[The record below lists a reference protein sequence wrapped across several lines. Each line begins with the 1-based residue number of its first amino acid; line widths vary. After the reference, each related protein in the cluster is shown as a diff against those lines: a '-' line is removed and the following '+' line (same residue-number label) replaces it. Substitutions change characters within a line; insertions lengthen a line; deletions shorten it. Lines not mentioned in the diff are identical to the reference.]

1 MSRTIELDGDVVIIR
16 FPFDRKVLDVVRSL
30 PARRF
35 HANEKYW
42 YVPAQHMEQVI
53 GRLMPHGFEL
63 GEALMVWLVEQEIL
77 VEDLERLARR
87 AHKPFLDEERLP
99 AGTWTVAKL
108 NHEVQ
113 QILRDAFREELW
125 IAAEI
130 QSFDRN
136 RRSGHAFFE
145 LVHRPYQGAD
155 PSARV
160 HAVIWAPDRE
170 KIERALDEDG
180 GGVRLRDG
188 LMVRFMAR
196 ADFYTGQGRY
206 QLTVS
211 DIDLA
216 YTSGTIHQNREN
228 ILRELS
234 SEGLIDLN
242 VSKPL
247 VDVPLRVALITSDG
261 SDAYADFVDELRLS
275 GYGFQVGFFAA
286 KVQGAHAEQSILE
299 ALRYFAA
306 HADHYD
312 VLVIVRG
319 GGARSDLAYFDTQAI
334 GEAVCRH
341 PLKIVVGVGHQRDQ
355 CLLDFIA
362 HSEKTPT
369 AAANA
374 IVEQVVDYLE
384 RQYDVQDRILREAE
398 HRIEQERAR
407 LSQQIEHA
415 LRVMDKTLDQVHRRL
430 DRVALQVVS
439 GVQEKLDKEQ
449 RGVERVMQK
458 ILQSASGLTR
468 IASVRQGYL
477 AERLTQSTRAR
488 VLGRQRASLERQ
500 QERLIRA
507 ATSRYTRA
515 SAALDLASE
524 RARLLDPKRVLERG
538 YALIWRGEEVGESF
552 VRHGEGLEVGESLT
566 IQWADGTREVEV
578 KSAQEREVE

>member
-1 MSRTIELDGDVVIIR
+1 MSRSIELDGDFLIIR

-35 HANEKYW
+35 DNQEKFW
-42 YVPAQHMEQVI
+42 FVPSEHMEQVI
-53 GRLMPHGFEL
+53 GRLAPHGFEL
-63 GEALMVWLVEQEIL
+63 GAELTVALIEQEIV
-77 VEDLERLARR
+77 VEDLERIARR

-145 LVHRPYQGAD
+145 LVHRPFQGAD

-170 KIERALDEDG
+170 KIERALNEDG

-286 KVQGAHAEQSILE
+286 HVQGAHAEQSILA
-299 ALRYFAA
+299 ALQYFARNS
-306 HADHYD
+306 DDYD

-384 RQYDVQDRILREAE
+384 RQYDVQDRILRESE
-398 HRIEQERAR
+398 HRIEQERAK

-415 LRVMDKTLDQVHRRL
+415 LRVMDRRLDQVHRGL
-430 DRVALQVVS
+430 DRVARQVVG
-439 GVQEKLDKEQ
+439 GVEERLDKEQ

-458 ILQSASGLTR
+458 ILQSASSLTR
-468 IASVRQGYL
+468 ISGVRQDYL
-477 AERLTQSTRAR
+477 EERLTQATRAR
-488 VLGRQRASLERQ
+488 VIDRQRAVLERQ

-515 SAALDLASE
+515 NAMLELATE

-538 YALIWRGEEVGESF
+538 YALIWRGEKVGESF
-552 VRHGEGLEVGESLT
+552 VRHGAEVEPGEALT
-566 IQWADGTREVEV
+566 IQWADGAKQVEV
-578 KSAQEREVE
+578 KKDGSKV